1 MAKSTS
7 NMFER
12 LTGERAAEQQDLEKK
27 LTAGSPKK
35 PVGRPK
41 KRKDCKTIALTISAE
56 DKELVQAYAYE
67 HSLSVSD
74 LMHLWIRETCVKKD

>member
-1 MAKSTS
+1 MAEKG
-7 NMFER
+7 NMFQR
-12 LTGERAAEQQDLEKK
+12 LTEKRSEEQQNLEKT
-27 LTAGSPKK
+27 LTAAPPKK

-56 DKELVQAYAYE
+56 DKELVQEYAYS

-74 LMHLWIRETCVKKD
+74 LLHMWIRETCGKKD